1 MTNEPCAILM
11 RMMMMM
17 IRLLCPSGNLMMT
30 IIMVMTKTTALAHKL
45 TKKLVE

>member
-1 MTNEPCAILM
+1 MTNEPRAILV
-11 RMMMMM
+11 RMMM